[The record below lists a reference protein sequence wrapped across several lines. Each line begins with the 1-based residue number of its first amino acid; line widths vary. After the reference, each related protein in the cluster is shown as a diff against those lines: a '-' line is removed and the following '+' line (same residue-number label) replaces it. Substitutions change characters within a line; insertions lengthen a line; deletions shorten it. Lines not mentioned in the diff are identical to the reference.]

1 MLTACSLKPSIWEWW
16 HWEEDSQWLGSSS
29 TLGNWQRA
37 CRKVC
42 LIWKFSRGDWRTAFL
57 PGNTKWRTNCY
68 RLCSSIKNAHFKE
81 FWILILQ
88 YNNSLRAPW
97 KRCATLEPKSKHGS
111 KESWIPPN
119 GHKSRLI
126 ENSINRYTTKI
137 STGRDHN
144 AFIFSTMIIRSILEY
159 NTPPPHPFTTPL
171 SNSPVGPARNGLR
184 LRGLW
189 KMTHRLQDI
198 SFKNSLL
205 YFKFLLYTIPLKLF
219 NKKLLQKRTK
229 ISETKTKRVQYFPQ

>member
-16 HWEEDSQWLGSSS
+16 HWKEDSQWLGSSS
-29 TLGNWQRA
+29 SLGNWQRA

-144 AFIFSTMIIRSILEY
+144 SFIFFDYDMILC
-159 NTPPPHPFTTPL
+159 
-171 SNSPVGPARNGLR
+171 
-184 LRGLW
+184 
-189 KMTHRLQDI
+189 
-198 SFKNSLL
+198 
-205 YFKFLLYTIPLKLF
+205 
-219 NKKLLQKRTK
+219 
-229 ISETKTKRVQYFPQ
+229 

>member
-1 MLTACSLKPSIWEWW
+1 MLTACNLKPSIWEWW
-16 HWEEDSQWLGSSS
+16 HWEKDSQWLGSSS
-29 TLGNWQRA
+29 CLGTWQGA

-68 RLCSSIKNAHFKE
+68 RICLSIKNAHLKE

-88 YNNSLRAPW
+88 YNNSLRAPR
-97 KRCATLEPKSKHGS
+97 KRCAKLEPNSKHGS

-126 ENSINRYTTKI
+126 ENSINRFTTKI

-144 AFIFSTMIIRSILEY
+144 AFIFSTMIWFFAKGKLLFVAFLSIIHPPPPY
-159 NTPPPHPFTTPL
+159 NTPPTPLPHPFPI
-171 SNSPVGPARNGLR
+171 
-184 LRGLW
+184 
-189 KMTHRLQDI
+189 H
-198 SFKNSLL
+198 
-205 YFKFLLYTIPLKLF
+205 Y
-219 NKKLLQKRTK
+219 
-229 ISETKTKRVQYFPQ
+229 

>member
-1 MLTACSLKPSIWEWW
+1 MFENLTKSVSHI
-16 HWEEDSQWLGSSS
+16 
-29 TLGNWQRA
+29 
-37 CRKVC
+37 VC
-42 LIWKFSRGDWRTAFL
+42 LIWKFSRGGWRTAFL

-137 STGRDHN
+137 STSRDHN
-144 AFIFSTMIIRSILEY
+144 AFIFSTMIWFFAKGKLLFVAFLSTIHPH
-159 NTPPPHPFTTPL
+159 PPPLYHTPFQFTINQWAL
-171 SNSPVGPARNGLR
+171 HAMDCDCVGSER
-184 LRGLW
+184 W
-189 KMTHRLQDI
+189 HIDYKI
-198 SFKNSLL
+198 
-205 YFKFLLYTIPLKLF
+205 FLL
-219 NKKLLQKRTK
+219 K
-229 ISETKTKRVQYFPQ
+229 IVYFISTFFYVQFH

>member
-1 MLTACSLKPSIWEWW
+1 MVTLRGGFTMAWFVVMFGNLTKSLSQGLPS
-16 HWEEDSQWLGSSS
+16 
-29 TLGNWQRA
+29 
-37 CRKVC
+37 V
-42 LIWKFSRGDWRTAFL
+42 WKFSRGDWRTAFL

-137 STGRDHN
+137 STSRDHN
-144 AFIFSTMIIRSILEY
+144 AFINSTMIWFFAKGKLLFVAFLSIIH
-159 NTPPPHPFTTPL
+159 PPPPAPLYPTPF
-171 SNSPVGPARNGLR
+171 
-184 LRGLW
+184 
-189 KMTHRLQDI
+189 Q
-198 SFKNSLL
+198 F
-205 YFKFLLYTIPLKLF
+205 TINQWAQWTAIAWALKDD
-219 NKKLLQKRTK
+219 T
-229 ISETKTKRVQYFPQ
+229 